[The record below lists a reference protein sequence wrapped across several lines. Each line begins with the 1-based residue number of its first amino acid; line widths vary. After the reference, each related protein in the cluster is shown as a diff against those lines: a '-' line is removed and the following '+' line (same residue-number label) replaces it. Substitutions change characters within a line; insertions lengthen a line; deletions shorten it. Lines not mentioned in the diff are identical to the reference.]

1 MAHPHLT
8 EYLLV
13 LATDSTKLRQYNEAD
28 KCQREALGK
37 AAHLTSKQSEALES
51 ADSARIMEE
60 VLKELGVDDKARGGT
75 HYTIQLALVLQP
87 CKKNG

>member
-1 MAHPHLT
+1 MSKPHLT

-13 LATDSTKLRQYNEAD
+13 LATDSTKLKQYNEAD
-28 KCQREALGK
+28 KLQREALGK

-51 ADSARIMEE
+51 ADSACIMEE
-60 VLKELGVDDKARGGT
+60 VLKELGGHRGQGGGT